1 MNAKVE
7 AVIDGFSNTGIH
19 ADYVHTVKMP
29 DNTDI
34 HVIHVENGSFTQGGV
49 ILGVLSDNG
58 FNADLQN
65 YGIENVGETA
75 VKDAD
80 FYRISLEV

>member
-49 ILGVLSDNG
+49 IKGTPRVFYLIMGLMP
-58 FNADLQN
+58 
-65 YGIENVGETA
+65 I
-75 VKDAD
+75 
-80 FYRISLEV
+80 YRIMV

>member
-1 MNAKVE
+1 MAKIRYNRIIKDMNAKVE

-65 YGIENVGETA
+65 YGI
-75 VKDAD
+75 
-80 FYRISLEV
+80 